1 MTLSF
6 IFLEDPSTVCSISFL
21 CLTNGLYLFAVFRN
35 WQKMSFS
42 SPQNFCQC
50 QWNVL
55 KQLCMRRE
63 YGEKNV
69 LKKGGGKLR
78 NEDLVLEQEVCMCAL
93 ACVLFCFVLFFLN
106 PLELSSWFHQMLLR
120 TSTCGKM
127 LLFLYFLFNIFS
139 WLPLPHY
146 QYSIISRSLSL
157 LTVEKYYYSVLLYC
171 FYGQICSLLYLV

>member
-1 MTLSF
+1 MVFTFLQCSGIDRKCHFLRHRTFVNVSEMCLS
-6 IFLEDPSTVCSISFL
+6 SF
-21 CLTNGLYLFAVFRN
+21 A
-35 WQKMSFS
+35 W
-42 SPQNFCQC
+42 
-50 QWNVL
+50 
-55 KQLCMRRE
+55 
-63 YGEKNV
+63 GENMGKKNV

-93 ACVLFCFVLFFLN
+93 ACVLFCFVLVFLN